1 MNDYM
6 EDEINNYIQVSE
18 PEKKSVNIDNK
29 KIIIGLII
37 LVIIGLVV
45 FIMLKKSSS
54 SYSSYEKKMITLAK
68 EYVTSKG
75 IQAETEKYVS
85 VSELNMSLPNNCSL
99 LSGVIYKGDNYTP
112 YLLCNDY
119 ESEIVNNEVDERTD
133 FKLVGNDVLVL
144 LKGMEYHEL
153 GYKCSEEVSITSSNM
168 EEAGVYNIYYVLDNS
183 SLVFTRKVIVITDTS
198 LSNLY
203 PAINVS
209 NENPVKIEKGNQY
222 KEQVTAIDAIDGDV
236 TNKIIEVNNIDVNTI
251 GEYKVVY
258 SVRNSLGYTTS
269 VEKKVTVVDSL
280 NEEIEIITSL
290 SNDNITNE
298 SIKINVSITG
308 NNYQYTKLPEGT
320 TTTDKEFEY
329 PIDENGKYEFIA
341 VDNQGNEISKVIDV
355 TNIDKTVPEGK
366 CEAVL
371 QNDKTS
377 ISVTMNTFNYI
388 VGYNYYTDNNSS
400 GYIEYNTYNSSTKN
414 PTNIYVMVKDYIG
427 NEGKITCTKTDKQ
440 SHFDPQGYRTVING
454 KPRLHMPIADALA
467 RKGYT
472 VNDLNMCI
480 YNRVKEAGP
489 YTRYGVAAAAY
500 GIIDCT
506 YTMTGYVL
514 AYNHSS
520 GKVEEEKT
528 VSGGTTNY
536 CGGLNKDIC
545 GKLGI
550 NTRWGSKGGSCGRD
564 SEGNVKECWHG
575 LNCATA
581 VRWAM
586 CNGGMDLCSRGSAS
600 SHGMASTKYFPEAD
614 GVSITGKTVKY
625 YSGTNLTNYSA
636 DALVRMLKPG
646 DVVASSA
653 SGGHVFTIVGY
664 DDEAVYTAEDG
675 YFMRKLK
682 YETLVNGQLTYR
694 LLFLDNYYA
703 NANNRN
709 NLYG

>member
-18 PEKKSVNIDNK
+18 PKKKRVNIDNK

-119 ESEIVNNEVDERTD
+119 ESEIVNNEVDNVSD

-183 SLVFTRKVIVITDTS
+183 SLVFTRKVIVIKDTG

-222 KEQVTAIDAIDGDV
+222 KEQVTAIDSIDGDI
-236 TNKIIEVNNIDVNTI
+236 TSKIIEVNNIDVNTI

-341 VDNQGNEISKVIDV
+341 VDNQGNEISEVIDV

-440 SHFDPQGYRTVING
+440 SHFDPQGYRTVLTQP
-454 KPRLHMPIADALA
+454 PRLTFAITTALA
-467 RKGYT
+467 KKGYT
-472 VNDLNMCI
+472 LDDFNKCI

-500 GIIDCT
+500 GLIECS
-506 YTMTGYVL
+506 YTMTGYRL
-514 AYNHSS
+514 PYNHSS
-520 GKVEEEKT
+520 GKVEPNCSYHTE
-528 VSGGTTNY
+528 
-536 CGGLNKDIC
+536 IC

-550 NTRWGSKGGSCGRD
+550 AGYWGSPGGTCNPD
-564 SEGNVKECWHG
+564 KNGNKQQCYHG
-575 LNCATA
+575 LNCATF
-581 VRWAM
+581 VRWSM
-586 CNGGMDLCSRGSAS
+586 CNGGMDLCTRGDNS
-600 SHGMASTKYFPEAD
+600 SYGMVNIKYFPEAD
-614 GVSITGKTVKY
+614 VVKIYGQKVTYVHGKD
-625 YSGTNLTNYSA
+625 YSNLSA

-646 DVVASSA
+646 DIMGTSAGDGHAIVV
-653 SGGHVFTIVGY
+653 IGY
-664 DDEAVYTAEDG
+664 DNNGIYTAENG
-675 YFMRKLK
+675 YKIRNYK
-682 YETLVNGQLTYR
+682 YSTLTNGQEHYHLF
-694 LLFLDNYYA
+694 FLDRYYA
-703 NANNRN
+703 NPKNRN